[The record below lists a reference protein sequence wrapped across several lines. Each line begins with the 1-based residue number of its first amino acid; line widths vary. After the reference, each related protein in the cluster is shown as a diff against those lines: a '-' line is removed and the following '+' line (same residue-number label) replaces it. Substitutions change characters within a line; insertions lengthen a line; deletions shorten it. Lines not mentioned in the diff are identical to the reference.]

1 MNKDDTAE
9 ERAARERF
17 LGSLR
22 EMEEAAAELVEL
34 GDVLFG
40 GGEPT
45 DPALLR
51 RYRLYKQA
59 KAALALP
66 MGPERVAAL
75 HATKIDNRSKH

>member
-1 MNKDDTAE
+1 MNKNDTAE

-17 LGSLR
+17 MKSLR

-34 GDVLFG
+34 GDALFR

-51 RYRLYKQA
+51 RYRLYRRA

-75 HATKIDNRSKH
+75 HAAKIDNRSKH